1 MPSHIWRDEEVPL
14 AVDAARILRGVAR
27 RRRQM
32 RELLL
37 HIGVARIVGEYTAT
51 GVFTASGVG
60 TGAGTRRL
68 AAGGA
73 NTCEDERKP
82 L

>member
-1 MPSHIWRDEEVPL
+1 
-14 AVDAARILRGVAR
+14 
-27 RRRQM
+27 M